1 MTRSIVGTAP
11 PVTGPG
17 LWGWIAGHPVLS
29 FVLLAYG
36 VSWLLWL
43 PAVLAGGG
51 MPLVVAGAFG
61 PAVAAAV
68 VIRCTGGSIRQ
79 WLRAAFRFRIP
90 ARYYLYALGL
100 PAALAAVMNGV
111 LAVLGYDVD
120 PALALERLPAYLST
134 FAFVA
139 VLGGGQEEF
148 GWRGFALP
156 LLQRRW
162 RPWQATLILGLV
174 WGVWHVPLYGLL
186 GFVLPL
192 FLAFFYTYLY
202 NSTGSVL
209 ACVLLHASFTPA
221 LEQLVLIPEEAGHA
235 GGAHGTVDVVIL
247 GTVVLAA
254 ALLTLTTQGRLGFR
268 RHTG

>member
-1 MTRSIVGTAP
+1 MTQSTVGTTT
-11 PVTGPG
+11 PVTRPG
-17 LWGWIAGHPVLS
+17 LRGWIAGHPLLS

-43 PAVLAGGG
+43 PAVLGVGG
-51 MPLVVAGAFG
+51 MPLLVAGAFG

-68 VIRCTGGSIRQ
+68 VTRCTGGSIRQ
-79 WLRAAFRFRIP
+79 WLRGAFRFRIP

-100 PAALAAVMNGV
+100 PAALAAVMNGM
-111 LAVLGYDVD
+111 LAAMGYDVD
-120 PALALERLPAYLST
+120 PALALDRLPAYLST
-134 FAFVA
+134 LVFVA

-162 RPWQATLILGLV
+162 QPWQATLVLGLV

-186 GFVLPL
+186 GFILPL

-202 NSTGSVL
+202 NATGSVL

-221 LEQLVLIPEEAGHA
+221 LEQLILIPEEAANA
-235 GGAHGTVDVVIL
+235 GGAHGTADVVIL

-254 ALLTLTTQGRLGFR
+254 ALLTLATRGRLGYR
-268 RHTG
+268 GHTG